1 MKKPREFS
9 NPKYTQI
16 SLYVVLTFIALLVTY
31 AIKLSQTPSDVP

>member
-31 AIKLSQTPSDVP
+31 AIFGNRSSAAS